1 MRALTLA
8 PKQKNLLGWSTELKK
23 VSSVT
28 IRRKEG
34 MPLSASPLPRAKV
47 ENLNLN
53 GYLAKMYSL
62 AIVCMRKRKIS
73 RRSKIL
79 QSTLKID
86 LQTIM

>member
-1 MRALTLA
+1 
-8 PKQKNLLGWSTELKK
+8 
-23 VSSVT
+23 
-28 IRRKEG
+28 
-34 MPLSASPLPRAKV
+34 MPLRASPLPREKV

-86 LQTIM
+86 LQTINVTVERFSTHLDAQFVGNEIDCFWN

>member
-8 PKQKNLLGWSTELKK
+8 PKQKKLLLINWAKK

-28 IRRKEG
+28 VGRKEG
-34 MPLSASPLPRAKV
+34 MPLRASPLPREKV

-62 AIVCMRKRKIS
+62 AIVCMRKRKKS